1 MKLLRLVSSFL
12 TFWLSFRS
20 AGFSSVY
27 RLLQNK
33 TDFKRINDL
42 RTVESGD
49 LIALQVNK
57 EVTRALVEVSKGS
70 FNFYFI
76 DMGEEAE
83 YDDQMELYQMAQYY
97 KYLPALALLCNCDG
111 LSKSGLAS
119 HFLRENLH
127 EEVEVEV
134 LKVKYNTL
142 HVKFVDPIMEEL
154 FEDPIMEELLE
165 DPVLDNSDNRSEDTI
180 KTNTNPFLSD
190 LYADMKIS
198 EEVKVKEELNNNNN
212 NGNDMDDLLDDEQTE
227 TSNAMVAVMGY
238 DPKDEAR
245 YCKFY
250 NEEEGGCF
258 KGASCT
264 FIHQKPLENGW
275 TRDQIPTV
283 VGMREVLP
291 VPAIYQRIKIEMC
304 FVNDIDS
311 FYGYILDPEF
321 HRNSAMSL
329 NALNREINTPDN
341 MKKYKK
347 FKYILPCK
355 LLCVS

>member
-12 TFWLSFRS
+12 IFWLSNRS

-49 LIALQVNK
+49 LIALEVNK
-57 EVTRALVEVSKGS
+57 EVTRALVEVSHGS
-70 FNFYFI
+70 FNFFFI
-76 DMGEEAE
+76 DMGEEVE

-134 LKVKYNTL
+134 LKLKYNTL
-142 HVKFVDPIMEEL
+142 YVKFV
-154 FEDPIMEELLE
+154 DPIMEELLE
-165 DPVLDNSDNRSEDTI
+165 DPVLDNSDNHSDNTI
-180 KTNTNPFLSD
+180 KTNTTEYSRTNPFLSD
-190 LYADMKIS
+190 LCADMKIS
-198 EEVKVKEELNNNNN
+198 EEVKVKEELNNNN
-212 NGNDMDDLLDDEQTE
+212 DMDDFLDDEQTE

-250 NEEEGGCF
+250 NQEEGSCF

-283 VGMREVLP
+283 AGMREVLP

-341 MKKYKK
+341 IKKYKK
-347 FKYILPCK
+347 FKSILPCK
-355 LLCVS
+355 LPCVF